1 MNAYL
6 RWLVWLMLFALAT
19 VVLISSLKSADPI
32 GLALVL
38 AILLV
43 QGIRMDRV
51 ERARSAA

>member
-43 QGIRMDRV
+43 QGIRMDRI
-51 ERARSAA
+51 ERARSTA

>member
-1 MNAYL
+1 MSTYL

-19 VVLISSLKSADPI
+19 VVLISALKSADPI

-43 QGIRMDRV
+43 QGVRMDRM
-51 ERARSAA
+51 ERAPSAA